1 MPKSILVTGAQG
13 QLGSELRQLSDLY
26 SDFTFT
32 FISRNELDL
41 SDSEA
46 IQTWFV
52 DKTFDVIINCAA
64 YTAVDK
70 AQAEPDLAR
79 AINNTAVETLAGI
92 AKAKNSALIHIS
104 TDYVFNGKNYQPYNE
119 TDLTDPQGI
128 YGQTK
133 LDGEQAMLAI
143 NPAKSVII
151 RTSWVYSRFGNNFVK
166 TMLRFG
172 KEREELGVIYDQVG
186 SPTSARDLALTIL
199 AIIQHPKLETL
210 TATEI
215 YHFSNEGVCSWYDFA
230 KTIFELS
237 GIACRVNPIE
247 TKDYPTPAT
256 RPHYSLLN
264 KAKIKNTFDLTIPY
278 WKDSLTDCLESLT
291 GTDHS

>member
-13 QLGSELRQLSDLY
+13 QLGSELHQLSDLY
-26 SDFTFT
+26 ADFTFT

-70 AQAEPDLAR
+70 AQTEPELAR
-79 AINNTAVETLAGI
+79 AINSTAVETLARI
-92 AKAKNSALIHIS
+92 AKALNCALIHIS
-104 TDYVFNGKNYQPYNE
+104 TDYVFNGKNYQPYKE
-119 TDLTDPQGI
+119 TDLNDPQGI

-133 LDGEQAMLAI
+133 LEGEQAMLAI

-166 TMLRFG
+166 TMLRLG

-186 SPTSARDLALTIL
+186 SPTSARDLALAIL
-199 AIIQHPKLETL
+199 AIIQHPKLEIL

-230 KTIFELS
+230 KAIFELS
-237 GIACRVNPIE
+237 ALTCQVKPIE

-278 WKDSLTDCLESLT
+278 WKDSLIDCLSLLKAE
-291 GTDHS
+291 